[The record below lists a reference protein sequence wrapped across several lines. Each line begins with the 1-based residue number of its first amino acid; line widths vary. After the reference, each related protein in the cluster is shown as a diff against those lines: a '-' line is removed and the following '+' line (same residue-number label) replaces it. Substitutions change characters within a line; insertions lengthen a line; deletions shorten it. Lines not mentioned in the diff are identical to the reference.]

1 MSPTRQWFSANYGE
15 AREKFLA
22 AAGGRGTVDSYPHPT
37 HRGAL
42 GEELAIDAVLL
53 GPGDASS
60 LLIVTAGTHGVEGFC
75 GSACQVMFLRD
86 DALLRRL
93 DDRRVAVLLVHA
105 VNPHGF
111 SHRTR
116 TNEDNID
123 LNRNFIDFD
132 QPPPANPGY
141 AGLHDLLVPEHWPPG
156 EADTRRL
163 QSAMEQGGR
172 ALVLAIGSGQYTHP
186 HGMFH
191 GGTGPTWSNRT
202 IRAVLRRYAA
212 GRRRVAWVDLH
223 TGLGPYGHGEKIFGS
238 HPPEVLA
245 RARGW
250 WGMDLVPSTDP
261 GSVSPRTSGYIT
273 PSARQECPDAE
284 ITAMTLEYGTHPH
297 AVVRD
302 ALRGE
307 AWLSAHPDAPTALR
321 ERIKM
326 AVRDAFHV
334 EQDDWKGMVTGQFR
348 CVALQT
354 INGLGAA

>member
-1 MSPTRQWFSANYGE
+1 MSPTKQWFSASYGE

-22 AAGGRGTVDSYPHPT
+22 AAAGRGGVDTHVHPS
-37 HRGAL
+37 HRGAR

-53 GPGDASS
+53 GPGDATA

-75 GSACQVMFLRD
+75 GSACQIMLLRD
-86 DALLRRL
+86 EALLRRL
-93 DDRRVAVLLVHA
+93 DDRRVAALLVHA

-116 TNEDNID
+116 SNEDNID

-132 QPPPANPGY
+132 RPLPENHGY
-141 AGLHDLLVPEHWPPG
+141 AGLHDLLLPRQWPPS
-156 EADTRRL
+156 EADAQRL
-163 QSAMEQGGR
+163 QAAMEQGGP
-172 ALVLAIGSGQYTHP
+172 ALVQAVGTGQYTHP

-202 IRAVLRRYAA
+202 IRALLRRHAA
-212 GRRRVAWVDLH
+212 GRQRIAWVDLH
-223 TGLGPYGHGEKIFGS
+223 TGLGPYGHGEKIFGA
-238 HPPEVLA
+238 HPPDVLA
-245 RARGW
+245 RARTW
-250 WGMDLVPSTDP
+250 WGMDVVPSSDP
-261 GSVSPRTSGYIT
+261 TSISPTVSGYIT
-273 PSARQECPDAE
+273 PAARRECPEAE
-284 ITAMTLEYGTHPH
+284 VTAMTLEYGTHPH

-307 AWLSAHPDAPTALR
+307 AWLSAHPDAPAALR
-321 ERIKM
+321 ERIKT
-326 AVRDAFHV
+326 AVRDAFYV

-348 CVALQT
+348 GVALQT